1 MKLPVWQVVLLCV
14 TASLTVAQPF
24 FKKPVPVVVAQ
35 QTAHATVKAAK
46 AVSYPVRH
54 LIKRKATQ

>member
-1 MKLPVWQVVLLCV
+1 
-14 TASLTVAQPF
+14 LTVAQPF

-46 AVSYPVRH
+46 TVSYPVRH
-54 LIKRKATQ
+54 LVKRKATQ